1 MHCLV
6 MPGYEQVAT
15 MLCNVFLVNSMS
27 AIILICR
34 QKQQLSCKVYTVVT
48 WKSTHPQK
56 NANPLCPQPPQPNF
70 LQGYKWSVLNCGV
83 YEEQSWALCVANV
96 ARFASYTMFMVTWYH
111 SECYVPS
118 GLDFKAAGGFVVQ
131 YLLSNYLL
139 CEDSVTVNVTW
150 AIFHG

>member
-1 MHCLV
+1 MCFLWIQCL
-6 MPGYEQVAT
+6 P
-15 MLCNVFLVNSMS
+15 
-27 AIILICR
+27 IILICR
-34 QKQQLSCKVYTVVT
+34 QKQRLSCKVYTVVT

-70 LQGYKWSVLNCGV
+70 LYRVLKWAATLEWALQGYKWSVLNCGV

-96 ARFASYTMFMVTWYH
+96 ARFASYTLFMVTWCH

-139 CEDSVTVNVTW
+139 CGDSVTVNVTW